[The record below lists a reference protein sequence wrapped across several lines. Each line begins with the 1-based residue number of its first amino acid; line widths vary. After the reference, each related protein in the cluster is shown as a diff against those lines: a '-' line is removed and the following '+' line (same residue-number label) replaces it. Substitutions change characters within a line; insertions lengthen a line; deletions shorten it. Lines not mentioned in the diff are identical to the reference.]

1 MNVLFGRCSSQIHRL
16 SHHKRART
24 VCTSTQYESAPI
36 SQVQHPSSVLD
47 KNILPL
53 WLRSQHGGIF
63 FDFFEVERAYTVSH
77 KLAFQPP
84 FFIGEA
90 YNVVDR
96 EVGKSVLGIS
106 FGLFKIIE
114 HSSIKYVHPTVH
126 IMPKQRMGLT
136 GWYGGQLNKVI
147 VARCDR

>member
-24 VCTSTQYESAPI
+24 VCTSTQYAFAPI
-36 SQVQHPSSVLD
+36 SQVQHPSSVLG

-63 FDFFEVERAYTVSH
+63 VDFFEVECAYTVRH

-96 EVGKSVLGIS
+96 EVGKSILGIF

-114 HSSIKYVHPTVH
+114 HSSIKCSSNSTHHAKAANGSY
-126 IMPKQRMGLT
+126 RMV
-136 GWYGGQLNKVI
+136 WRP
-147 VARCDR
+147 AE

>member
-63 FDFFEVERAYTVSH
+63 ADFFEVECAYTVSH
-77 KLAFQPP
+77 KLPFQPP

-90 YNVVDR
+90 YNVVHR

-114 HSSIKYVHPTVH
+114 HSSIKCSSNSTHHAKAANGSY
-126 IMPKQRMGLT
+126 RMV
-136 GWYGGQLNKVI
+136 WRP
-147 VARCDR
+147 AE